1 MKKVLLGLS
10 ILAAMGTAQAAPIY
24 VDAGTSDSVDIFGNS
39 QSFAQVTDVF
49 DAFDFSI
56 NPATSV
62 YYDLLGD
69 GSINQGDI
77 FTDKGT
83 GTVLGFTPTAA
94 EQSGSY
100 GQTWNLTVDYGLY
113 GAVVD
118 TGVAQG
124 GPASGDLAGAIV
136 GGFINI
142 NYNNLVDANSCAKV
156 YEFNNTNCTF
166 DANQTDAPV
175 QVMSLTITGSTVN
188 ATGTGI
194 GLGLN
199 GFVDY
204 SFTNPADPNYSFIAD
219 FSNLDSNMSVGG
231 ITSTNVFDLANAGLA
246 ADTDGNLTNDE
257 IVNIFVQST
266 LQDQNSGA
274 NLEPISDLAVDDGL
288 ASLDL
293 AGSLTPIQS
302 AIYASFLAAVE
313 SSVQAFVPS
322 FELDDTT
329 QFDTAHRTG
338 EVLDGNIAIVDVPE
352 PASLAVFGLGLL
364 GLAGLRRKA

>member
-24 VDAGTSDSVDIFGNS
+24 VDAGTSDTYNSGFGTATAT
-39 QSFAQVTDVF
+39 QLTDVF
-49 DAFDFSI
+49 DSFDFNI

-69 GSINQGDI
+69 GSINAGDV

-83 GTVLGFTPTAA
+83 GTVLGFSPTVV
-94 EQSGSY
+94 ENSGSY
-100 GQTWNLTVDYGLY
+100 NKTWNLTVDYGLY

-136 GGFINI
+136 GGYINV
-142 NYNNLVDANSCAKV
+142 NYNNLVDSNGCRQINLADNCNGGVAGTYDPAVKV
-156 YEFNNTNCTF
+156 LSF
-166 DANQTDAPV
+166 
-175 QVMSLTITGSTVN
+175 TITGSTVN

-204 SFTNPADPNYSFIAD
+204 GFTNPADPNFAFINN
-219 FSNLDSNMSVGG
+219 FLHLDSNMSVGG
-231 ITSTNVFDLANAGLA
+231 LTSTNVFDLAVAGLA
-246 ADTDGNLTNDE
+246 SDTDGNLTNDE
-257 IVNIFVQST
+257 IVNVFVQST
-266 LQDQNSGA
+266 LNDQNSNS
-274 NLEPISDLAVDDGL
+274 NLDEIASLPVDDGL

-293 AGSLTPIQS
+293 AAGLTPIQS

-329 QFDTAHRTG
+329 QFNTAHRTG
-338 EVLDGNIAIVDVPE
+338 EVLDGNISIVDVPE